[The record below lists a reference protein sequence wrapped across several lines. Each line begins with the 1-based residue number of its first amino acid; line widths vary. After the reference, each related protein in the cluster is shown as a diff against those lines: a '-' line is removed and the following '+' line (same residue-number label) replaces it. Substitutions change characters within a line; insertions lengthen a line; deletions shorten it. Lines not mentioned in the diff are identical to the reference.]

1 MDATVIFDG
10 VVAEIGDLFEETLR
24 TAFGDNVGDL
34 IAREDVDEDVVGDLG
49 DVGADSDLST
59 TESDFDDI
67 DFWDENTDGAFVVD
81 AKKDLGADKR
91 GDNSGVCGD
100 FRHINGDLLG
110 DIGDLAV
117 CWAHFLP
124 APWS

>member
-1 MDATVIFDG
+1 MDATVFFDG
-10 VVAEIGDLFEETLR
+10 VVGDLFEETLR

-34 IAREDVDEDVVGDLG
+34 IARDEDVVGDLG
-49 DVGADSDLST
+49 DLGADSDIST
-59 TESDFDDI
+59 TESDSDDI

-91 GDNSGVCGD
+91 GDNSEVCGD